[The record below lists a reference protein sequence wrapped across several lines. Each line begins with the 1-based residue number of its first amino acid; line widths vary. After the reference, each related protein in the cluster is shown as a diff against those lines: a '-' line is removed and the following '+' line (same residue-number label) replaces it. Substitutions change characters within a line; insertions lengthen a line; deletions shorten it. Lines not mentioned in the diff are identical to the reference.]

1 MASPRLIVVD
11 VEGLKN
17 QPPFFFP
24 LSKALTPTY
33 DKARDSVQSS
43 KLLSA
48 VGKILG
54 TRIII
59 DLDSSQAT
67 LVDRMGLAEN
77 KSHLEFVQQISR
89 TEVGGFRNAGTPAP
103 PESVSISSEQDMVTW
118 LYWVRRL
125 VDKGSFVVV
134 SGSEHLPS
142 IEQIKQMGDI
152 RIGNISQLSGKDA
165 EKHSFIKRQGTP
177 SKQPAK
183 AAS

>member
-33 DKARDSVQSS
+33 DKAKETVQSS

-59 DLDSSQAT
+59 DLDASQAT
-67 LVDRMGLAEN
+67 LVDRMGLDEN
-77 KSHLEFVQQISR
+77 KSHLEFVQRISK
-89 TEVGGFRNAGTPAP
+89 TEVGGYREAGTPAP
-103 PESVSISSEQDMVTW
+103 PETVSISSEEDMNCW
-118 LYWVRRL
+118 LYWTRRL

-134 SGSEHLPS
+134 SGEEHLPTL
-142 IEQIKQMGDI
+142 EKIKRSADV

-165 EKHSFIKRQGTP
+165 EKHSFLKRQTG
-177 SKQPAK
+177 QPANQK